1 MSTFEQGYFI
11 NGEAKPNLRELQ
23 ILNNIVYSYNEEVL
37 YADLED
43 KALNVETGAKLDLIT
58 HIPGDAVM
66 VSVDNTKREIG
77 FYNPI
82 NGECNI
88 YPDFIENQNG
98 DLKDLQILAQD
109 RRQSAIRKF
118 SEAQINKNQL
128 RTDYS
133 HPLIKA
139 MLEHHNTSLIDTRL
153 ADAIADYHRFEVPG
167 LSSSDKFDV
176 DEYSV
181 AAVYLADGWP
191 NGKLMVPN
199 YELGLRIWGSYKKIG
214 TFKNRTT
221 VKNIPLAHLENEHDP
236 NSAYVPKKHDE
247 FPLIQAE
254 HLEELSGLAMYVQ
267 GLKKYF
273 AEIEGFEFKS
283 DKLGLSLG
291 PGKEM
296 PLYLPF

>member
-23 ILNNIVYSYNEEVL
+23 ILNNIVNNYNEEVL
-37 YADLED
+37 YADLEH
-43 KALNVETGAKLDLIT
+43 KALDVGIGAKLDLIT

-66 VSVDNTKREIG
+66 ISVDSTKREIG

-82 NGECNI
+82 NGECSI
-88 YPDFIENQNG
+88 YPDFIDNQNG
-98 DLKDLQILAQD
+98 ELNNLQILAQD

-118 SEAQINKNQL
+118 SELQINKNQL

-139 MLEHHNTSLIDTRL
+139 MLEHHKTSLIDTRL

-167 LSSSDKFDV
+167 LSVSDKFDV

-181 AAVYLADGWP
+181 AAVYLHDSWP
-191 NGKLMVPN
+191 EGKLMVPN
-199 YELGLRIWGSYKKIG
+199 YELGLRVWGSFRKIG
-214 TFKNRTT
+214 TFKDRKT
-221 VKNIPLAHLENEHDP
+221 VRNIPLAHLENVHDP
-236 NSAYVPKKHDE
+236 NSAYVAKEYNELPV
-247 FPLIQAE
+247 IQE
-254 HLEELSGLAMYVQ
+254 PHLEELVELAMQVKEI
-267 GLKKYF
+267 KKYF
-273 AEIEGFEFKS
+273 ANIDGFDFNSE
-283 DKLGLSLG
+283 KLGLGISQG
-291 PGKEM
+291 GEM